1 MGEVVALARTGT
13 TAVADARGD
22 HRELQVSWHDAD
34 DVFVLSVWRAGR
46 CTGAVRIGP
55 EAAAEVIGALADGLA
70 ERA

>member
-13 TAVADARGD
+13 TSVPDARGD
-22 HRELQVSWHDAD
+22 HRELQVTWHDAD
-34 DVFVLSVWRAGR
+34 GVFVVSLWRAGL

-55 EAAAEVIGALADGLA
+55 EAAADVIGALADGLA

>member
-13 TAVADARGD
+13 TAVPDVRRD
-22 HRELQVSWHDAD
+22 RRELQISWHEVD
-34 DVFVLSVWRAGR
+34 DVFVISLWRAGR

-70 ERA
+70 ERG